1 MSVIGDNTC
10 PANAS
15 ISNDSVEEV
24 LVLLSLLLELPGRG
38 IEERLGREE
47 KRRKDG
53 TQERERIDGAF
64 GSGIRR

>member
-1 MSVIGDNTC
+1 
-10 PANAS
+10 
-15 ISNDSVEEV
+15 DSVEEV

>member
-15 ISNDSVEEV
+15 ISKDSVEEV